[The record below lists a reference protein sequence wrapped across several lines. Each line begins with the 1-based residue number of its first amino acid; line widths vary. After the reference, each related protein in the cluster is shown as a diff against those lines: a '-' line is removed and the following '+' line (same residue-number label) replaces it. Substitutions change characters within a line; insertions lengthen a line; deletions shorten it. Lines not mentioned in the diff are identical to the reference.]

1 MNKRSDALIRAQAKY
16 NEKRKVLA
24 RLPASYLTDKENEV
38 FQSALKITKKNK
50 KETILDGLSLIISDH
65 N

>member
-1 MNKRSDALIRAQAKY
+1 MNKRSDSLIRAQAKY
-16 NEKRKVLA
+16 DEKRKVLT